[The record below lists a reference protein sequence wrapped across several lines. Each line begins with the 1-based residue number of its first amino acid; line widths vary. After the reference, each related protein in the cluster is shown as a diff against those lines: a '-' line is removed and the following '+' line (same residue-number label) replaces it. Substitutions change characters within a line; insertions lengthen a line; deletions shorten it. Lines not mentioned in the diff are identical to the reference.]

1 MSLADHSFIIPQMH
15 FVQCAGITWFLAG
28 APIFSDSFFSVPVT
42 QGTFSMLF
50 ISANSIFWCP

>member
-50 ISANSIFWCP
+50 ISANF